1 MKLKLKLQP
10 QILCFTSILF
20 LTGLYYFIIK
30 NQTQNPH
37 IEYFL
42 ATLLVIC
49 SIVSVL
55 FWSNPIKNSLMH
67 KTDRLVARITITS
80 FILYIL
86 FYKKNSLKN
95 LYFYLFLILAI
106 AIAIAFYASH
116 YYSSREWISNEHI
129 LLHGLAHILG
139 IIGICYAF

>member
-1 MKLKLKLQP
+1 MKLNLKLKP

-20 LTGLYYFIIK
+20 LTGLYFLLIK
-30 NQTQNPH
+30 NENENQTL
-37 IEYFL
+37 EYFL

-49 SIVSVL
+49 SIVSIV
-55 FWSNPIKNSLMH
+55 FWSNPIKDSQIH
-67 KTDRLVARITITS
+67 KTDRIVARITITC

-95 LYFYLFLILAI
+95 LCFYLFLIIATAI
-106 AIAIAFYASH
+106 TFYTSH
-116 YYSSREWISNEHI
+116 YYSSIEWVSNKHI
-129 LLHGLAHILG
+129 LTHGLAHILG

>member
-1 MKLKLKLQP
+1 MKLKP

-20 LTGLYYFIIK
+20 LTGLYFLIKNENK
-30 NQTQNPH
+30 NQTL
-37 IEYFL
+37 EYFL

-49 SIVSVL
+49 SIVSIV
-55 FWSNPIKNSLMH
+55 FWSNPIKDSQIH
-67 KTDRLVARITITS
+67 KTDRIVARITITC

-95 LYFYLFLILAI
+95 LCFYLFLIIATAI
-106 AIAIAFYASH
+106 TFYTSH
-116 YYSSREWISNEHI
+116 YYSSIEWVSNKHI
-129 LLHGLAHILG
+129 LTHGLAHILG